1 MKPEID
7 DAREFWNRVDFLR
20 GKDKLTDIASTVGVD
35 YELIRVQRSRHRIP
49 SIKVCVKLA
58 KVLNS
63 TVEYLATGTAEP
75 DHNDPLLNTVISNRQ
90 LYSIVSALSKMS
102 SEKLEALSEL
112 LGISKTKVQKE
123 ALL

>member
-1 MKPEID
+1 MEPEID

-20 GKDKLTDIASTVGVD
+20 GKTKLTDITSSVGID
-35 YELIRVQRSRHRIP
+35 YELIRVQRTRHRIP

-63 TVEYLATGTAEP
+63 TVEYLATGIDEP
-75 DHNDPLLNTVISNRQ
+75 DINDPIVNAVINSKL

-102 SEKLEALSEL
+102 SEKLEAISEL
-112 LGISKTKVQKE
+112 LGINKTKAQKN
-123 ALL
+123 A